1 MFLEYMH
8 FDNKTRNTNM
18 ESDQLRIK
26 KHLGLLSWKGGE
38 SKSVNGHGYI

>member
-18 ESDQLRIK
+18 ESDQVRIK
-26 KHLGLLSWKGGE
+26 KHLRLLSWKGGE